1 MLHGGEVI
9 LAGVGLQAAVDFG
22 GKLSPECGVLP
33 GGEGDGAAL
42 EGAVPA
48 QGILGREAV
57 AQWPAGQRETYGL
70 LDRETSATHGL
81 IGDERRDYVCDFRQH
96 S

>member
-33 GGEGDGAAL
+33 GVRVT
-42 EGAVPA
+42 VPRLRA
-48 QGILGREAV
+48 RYLRRAYSV
-57 AQWPAGQRETYGL
+57 
-70 LDRETSATHGL
+70 
-81 IGDERRDYVCDFRQH
+81 ERP
-96 S
+96 